1 MGSAN
6 DSVAGGAKGKDA
18 KGKDAKAAKPAK
30 GGATDEKNAPK
41 AIEIEYPE
49 IESEPDF
56 LILEHS
62 FMQQK
67 SDNKANQNK
76 KKKESGAATP
86 ATTSAT
92 GDKAGAAATT
102 QATLESKKAAKLAEL
117 SAVYET
123 VRALEP
129 SCAIVLKLNYEPP
142 KEASADA
149 SEVQSSLDKS
159 DPKSSKN
166 TKKKK

>member
-6 DSVAGGAKGKDA
+6 DSVAGGAKGKDGKA
-18 KGKDAKAAKPAK
+18 KDAKAAKPAK
-30 GGATDEKNAPK
+30 GGAVDEKNAPK
-41 AIEIEYPE
+41 TIEIEYPE

-67 SDNKANQNK
+67 QENKASQNK
-76 KKKESGAATP
+76 KKKEGSATPVTGAA
-86 ATTSAT
+86 

-102 QATLESKKAAKLAEL
+102 QATLENKKAAKLAEL

-142 KEASADA
+142 KEATADA